1 MRRIGNMKVCKTA
14 GVALCLL
21 CVPMI
26 QGCIGALTPGAVGA
40 VGAGGAVASRDRRTP
55 GAFIDDELIELKV
68 GSAIAGDVLLS
79 DQTHINATSFN
90 GIVLLTGEAPGES
103 LRTRITEIVRGIDKV
118 RGVQNEIALL
128 APSTLLARAAD
139 ALVTGKVKAALFR
152 DKEISAGRVKVVT
165 ERGVVYLM
173 GLLRQEEVDRAA
185 EIARRVG
192 GVQRVV
198 KVVDYVE

>member
-21 CVPMI
+21 CVPVI
-26 QGCIGALTPGAVGA
+26 QGCVGALVPGATAGA
-40 VGAGGAVASRDRRTP
+40 VGAVASRDRRTP

-90 GIVLLTGEAPGES
+90 GLVLLTGEAPGES
-103 LRTRITEIVRGIDKV
+103 LRTRVTEIVRGIDKV
-118 RGVQNEIALL
+118 RSVQNEIALL

-139 ALVTGKVKAALFR
+139 AVVTGKVKAALFR

-173 GLLRQEEVDRAA
+173 GLLRQEEIDRAT
-185 EIARRVG
+185 EIARRVS

>member
-1 MRRIGNMKVCKTA
+1 MKVCKTA

-21 CVPMI
+21 CVPVI
-26 QGCIGALTPGAVGA
+26 QGCIGALVPAVTI
-40 VGAGGAVASRDRRTP
+40 GAGGAAGTVATQDRRTP
-55 GAFIDDELIELKV
+55 GTLIDDELIEGKV
-68 GSAIAGDVLLS
+68 ASAIAEDVLLS

-103 LRTRITEIVRGIDKV
+103 LRTRITEIARSIDKV

-128 APSTLLARAAD
+128 APSTLLARAGD

-173 GLLRQEEVDRAA
+173 GLLRQEEADRAT
-185 EIARRVG
+185 EIARRVA

-198 KVVDYVE
+198 KVMEYVE